1 VIDKTGS
8 CTVKKIIT
16 IITSCFVLIANAQA
30 VNKQTLTNQLKNH
43 GSPYLAMHGDDPV
56 QWQEWNEQTIKTA
69 QQQNK
74 LLFVSSGYFSCHWC
88 HVMQRESYSNSQ
100 IAALL
105 NKNFIPVK
113 VDRELNAS
121 LDSRLIDFVE
131 KTRGYAGWPL
141 NVFITPQGHPVVGM
155 VYVPPVDFQGVLQSI
170 NNEWQSRSDELK
182 VIAAQASKELSENSK
197 AEKIIVTK
205 DFRSKLAKKLIQ
217 ETFALA
223 DDMQGG
229 FGEQN
234 KFPSV
239 PQLDV
244 LLDLYAKNKN
254 QRLGNFLQ
262 LTLNMMASQGLRDQ
276 LGGGFYRYVVDPG
289 WQIPHFEKM
298 LYDNALLASLYLK
311 AAKVFNRQDY
321 EQIGRETLDFMLE
334 EMKSSDAF
342 IASMS
347 AIDDQDIEGGY
358 YLWTEEELQKLL
370 SKNET
375 KVVQELWQIT
385 GPADIEH
392 GHHLI
397 TATSL
402 DDIAKQNNWS
412 YAQAESLLNSARSK
426 MLKHRQTRL
435 LPLDEKKIASWNG
448 LVLSALVAGAKLQ
461 TNNQKYY
468 EAAAKLESYIHN
480 NFWDGKH
487 LYRAVGKQAFGDAGL
502 EDAAYLS
509 KGLLDWA
516 SLTDNKT
523 DYQKAM
529 KLAEKSWQWFFTDEG
544 WKLNRNALLKYK
556 ETEPAIAE
564 GPLPSP
570 SAVLIQASL
579 ELAAQTGHRALEVQA
594 RQSTALSAGIVLKQ
608 PFWHATYVKLYE

>member
-1 VIDKTGS
+1 
-8 CTVKKIIT
+8 
-16 IITSCFVLIANAQA
+16 
-30 VNKQTLTNQLKNH
+30 
-43 GSPYLAMHGDDPV
+43 
-56 QWQEWNEQTIKTA
+56 
-69 QQQNK
+69 
-74 LLFVSSGYFSCHWC
+74 
-88 HVMQRESYSNSQ
+88 
-100 IAALL
+100 
-105 NKNFIPVK
+105 
-113 VDRELNAS
+113 
-121 LDSRLIDFVE
+121 
-131 KTRGYAGWPL
+131 
-141 NVFITPQGHPVVGM
+141 
-155 VYVPPVDFQGVLQSI
+155 
-170 NNEWQSRSDELK
+170 
-182 VIAAQASKELSENSK
+182 
-197 AEKIIVTK
+197 
-205 DFRSKLAKKLIQ
+205 
-217 ETFALA
+217 
-223 DDMQGG
+223 
-229 FGEQN
+229 
-234 KFPSV
+234 V

-244 LLDLYAKNKN
+244 LLDTYKENKDP
-254 QRLGNFLQ
+254 RLGNFLQ

-311 AAKVFNRQDY
+311 AANVFNRKDY
-321 EQIGRETLDFMLE
+321 EQVGRETLDFMLE
-334 EMKSSDAF
+334 EMKSGDAF

-347 AIDDQDIEGGY
+347 AIDDKDIEGGY

-370 SKNET
+370 NKNET

-397 TATSL
+397 TANSL

-412 YAQAESLLNSARSK
+412 YAETEALLNSARSK
-426 MLKHRQTRL
+426 MLKHRKTRI

-468 EAAAKLESYIHN
+468 DAAAKLQSYIHN

-516 SLTDNKT
+516 SLTKKEK
-523 DYQKAM
+523 DYQQVSN
-529 KLAEKSWQWFFTDEG
+529 LAVKSWQWFFVDEG

-556 ETEPAIAE
+556 ETEPVIAE

-570 SAVLIQASL
+570 SAILIQVSL
-579 ELAAQTGHRALEVQA
+579 KLANRAGNNSFKVKA
-594 RQSTALSAGIVLKQ
+594 RQSMTMAAGIVQQQ
-608 PFWHATYVKLYE
+608 PFRHVSYINLYR